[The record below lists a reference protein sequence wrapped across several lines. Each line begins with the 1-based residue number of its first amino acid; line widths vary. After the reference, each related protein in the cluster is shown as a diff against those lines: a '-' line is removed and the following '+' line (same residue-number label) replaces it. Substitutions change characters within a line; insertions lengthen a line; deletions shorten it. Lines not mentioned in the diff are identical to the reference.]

1 MIIDAQSVR
10 GSLGGRPSR
19 AHRQRPIRRA
29 DPRLPPLP
37 LLAASSGRQI
47 GALIII
53 LGQGDTYGYSRG
65 RVTGLLAD
73 PGRSAPCG

>member
-1 MIIDAQSVR
+1 
-10 GSLGGRPSR
+10 
-19 AHRQRPIRRA
+19 
-29 DPRLPPLP
+29 LPPQ

>member
-29 DPRLPPLP
+29 DPRLPRFRFVPRP
-37 LLAASSGRQI
+37 LAAR
-47 GALIII
+47 
-53 LGQGDTYGYSRG
+53 
-65 RVTGLLAD
+65 
-73 PGRSAPCG
+73 